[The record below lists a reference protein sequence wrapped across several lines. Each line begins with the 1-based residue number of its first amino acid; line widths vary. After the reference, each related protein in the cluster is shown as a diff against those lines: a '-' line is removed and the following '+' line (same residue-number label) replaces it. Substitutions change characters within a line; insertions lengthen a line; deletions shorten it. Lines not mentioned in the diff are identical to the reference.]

1 MIVLGYKKKKKRR
14 MKKKQLNTS
23 KRRRGRVRD
32 RERGKKDKKSN
43 FNSSSYSNN
52 KVWGVRGEKKAQLD
66 LECMSNIIPS
76 QYQCLQC
83 SVVHVSITGWTHSKQ
98 NQLWLTV
105 THQRVKELRFG
116 VCHVT
121 AKWIL
126 GSSARCLFGRLAR
139 AMSTN
144 VIFQIFKVN
153 INL

>member
-1 MIVLGYKKKKKRR
+1 
-14 MKKKQLNTS
+14 MKKTQLNTS

-98 NQLWLTV
+98 NQL
-105 THQRVKELRFG
+105 
-116 VCHVT
+116 
-121 AKWIL
+121 
-126 GSSARCLFGRLAR
+126 
-139 AMSTN
+139 
-144 VIFQIFKVN
+144 
-153 INL
+153 